1 MAHVFVDLHLGDRTA
16 TGARQGPGAT
26 LVSWIVRAQDTGGVR
41 GMACACAAVATREP
55 TVLKESVRQGR
66 SRKQKVFRQFRV
78 YLVPRGNSRQS
89 TAQLP
94 ARCARLANT
103 ENTTNRG
110 QGVVTAWQANTRQH
124 KVRPCLCPLLITCHF
139 WLYPGM

>member
-41 GMACACAAVATREP
+41 GMSCACAAVATREP
-55 TVLKESVRQGR
+55 TVLKESVRQVR

-94 ARCARLANT
+94 ARCAPLAST

-110 QGVVTAWQANTRQH
+110 QGVVTVQHIHIPVPGAWMQRIALARKAT
-124 KVRPCLCPLLITCHF
+124 P
-139 WLYPGM
+139 